1 MTLSVVENHLSK
13 FQLETED
20 FAKFQHISDV
30 IFAPM
35 TQRATQFYQIIERL
49 SGRKP
54 DHDTREKLVSTLEAH
69 WTHLFSG
76 KTDDTLSD
84 QATELARL
92 HAGTHISPAHIMT
105 ALANIQHS
113 LTTAIFGRFRWN
125 VRQAGELVALANSAL
140 MFDLH
145 LLLTP
150 PGTQK
155 TQGTSQTRGQS
166 HNSHALKTLSETE
179 FADKLLDRTMDM
191 SVAINSG
198 VISNAKMMRGLQRV
212 DERARSISSAVDEMV
227 MGINS
232 INENSTIAATN
243 AAEAISATR
252 NGQETVSNAVAGMN
266 EIANAV
272 SDASHRVGI
281 LAEASE
287 RIGEIVQSIEDIAS
301 QTNLL
306 ALNATIEAAR
316 AGEAGKGFAVVA
328 GEVKSLSRQT
338 ARATEE
344 IRQRIGNLQDEM
356 RHIVDA
362 MARGT
367 DAVTNGQQ
375 VIGEVSTRI
384 EDISDKMAD
393 STRRI
398 EDISQIL
405 TEQTRSADAVQT
417 GITNIA
423 EQTGNQV
430 SAIRSIIDVIGN
442 VETLIDVQISELVQY
457 EIPNRTIRSAKAD
470 HSVYCKQV
478 AEILAGLADKHDD
491 SMAQSTTCRFGK
503 WYDSPASQPF
513 RHLPAFKAVKAPH
526 QAMHDEGAAALAAWR
541 KKDMAGALAHFAKME
556 TATAETIEKLGELA
570 TEGRKIHP

>member
-1 MTLSVVENHLSK
+1 MTLSVVENHLSP
-13 FQLETED
+13 FHIETED
-20 FAKFQHISDV
+20 FTKFQRISDV

-35 TQRATQFYQIIERL
+35 AQRAKQFYQIIESL
-49 SGRKP
+49 PG
-54 DHDTREKLVSTLEAH
+54 TRADRDEMAKLIPLLEAH
-69 WTHLFSG
+69 WTQLFRG
-76 KTDDTLSD
+76 KADRKFTD
-84 QATELARL
+84 QAAELATL
-92 HAGTHISPAHIMT
+92 HARAHISPPHIIT
-105 ALANIQHS
+105 ALASVQHS

-125 VRQAGELVALANSAL
+125 VGQAGELVALANAAL
-140 MFDLH
+140 MFDLT
-145 LLLTP
+145 LLLERP
-150 PGTQK
+150 ESQRQSSTQPADGHH
-155 TQGTSQTRGQS
+155 T
-166 HNSHALKTLSETE
+166 ALSETR

-191 SVAINSG
+191 SVAINTG
-198 VISNAKMMRGLQRV
+198 VISNAKMMRGLQKV

-227 MGINS
+227 AGINS

-243 AAEAISATR
+243 AAEAITATR
-252 NGQETVSNAVAGMN
+252 NGQQTVSNAVAGMN
-266 EIANAV
+266 EIATAV

-328 GEVKSLSRQT
+328 GEVKSLSQQT

-344 IRQRIGNLQDEM
+344 IRQRIGNLQEEM

-384 EDISDKMAD
+384 EDIGDKMAD

-405 TEQTRSADAVQT
+405 AEQTRSADAVQT
-417 GITNIA
+417 GIANIA
-423 EQTGNQV
+423 DQTGNQV

-442 VETLIDVQISELVQY
+442 VEKLINVQISELVQY
-457 EIPNRTIRSAKAD
+457 DIPNRTIRSAKAD
-470 HSVYCKQV
+470 HSAYCKQV
-478 AEILAGLADKHDD
+478 AEILAGLAEQHDN
-491 SMAQSTTCRFGK
+491 SMTSPGTCRFGK
-503 WYDSPASQPF
+503 WYDSPASEPF
-513 RHLPAFKAVKAPH
+513 RHLPAFKAVLTPH
-526 QAMHDEGAAALAAWR
+526 RAMHEEGAAALAAWR
-541 KKDMAGALAHFAKME
+541 KNDMVEAQAHFAKME
-556 TATAETIEKLGELA
+556 KATAETLDKLGDLA
-570 TEGRKIHP
+570 AEGRSVIQP

>member
-1 MTLSVVENHLSK
+1 MTLSVVENHLSP
-13 FQLETED
+13 FQIETED
-20 FAKFQHISDV
+20 FVKFQRISDV

-35 TQRATQFYQIIERL
+35 AQRATQFYQMIEHL
-49 SGRKP
+49 GGTKP
-54 DHDTREKLVSTLEAH
+54 TGDTSTKLGSKLEAH
-69 WTHLFSG
+69 WMRLFNG
-76 KTDDTLSD
+76 KTDEALTN
-84 QATELARL
+84 QAAELAAL
-92 HAGTHISPAHIMT
+92 HASAHISSAHIIT
-105 ALANIQHS
+105 ALASIQHS

-125 VRQAGELVALANSAL
+125 VGQAGELVALANSVL
-140 MFDLH
+140 MFDLN

-150 PGTQK
+150 PGTARATAQN
-155 TQGTSQTRGQS
+155 QTRPQAQ
-166 HNSHALKTLSETE
+166 HNNALSETE

-191 SVAINSG
+191 SVAINTG
-198 VISNAKMMRGLQRV
+198 VISNAKMMRGLQQV
-212 DERARSISSAVDEMV
+212 DDRARSISSAVDEMV
-227 MGINS
+227 AGINS

-243 AAEAISATR
+243 AAEAITATR
-252 NGQETVSNAVAGMN
+252 NGQQTVSNAVAGMN
-266 EIANAV
+266 EIATAV

-328 GEVKSLSRQT
+328 GEVKSLSQQT

-344 IRQRIGNLQDEM
+344 IRQRIGNLQEEM

-375 VIGEVSTRI
+375 IIGEVSTRI
-384 EDISDKMAD
+384 EDIGDKMAD

-398 EDISQIL
+398 EDISHIL
-405 TEQTRSADAVQT
+405 AEQTRSADAVQS
-417 GITNIA
+417 GIANIA
-423 EQTGNQV
+423 DQTGSQV

-442 VETLIDVQISELVQY
+442 VEKLIDVQISELVQY
-457 EIPNRTIRSAKAD
+457 DIPNRTIRSAKAD

-478 AEILAGLADKHDD
+478 AEILAGLADQHDD
-491 SMAQSTTCRFGK
+491 SMTKPTTCRFGK
-503 WYDSPASQPF
+503 WYDSPAAEPF
-513 RHLPAFKAVKAPH
+513 RHLPAFRAVLTPH
-526 QAMHDEGAAALAAWR
+526 IAMHDEGAAALAAWR
-541 KKDMAGALAHFAKME
+541 KKDMPAALAHFAKME
-556 TATAETIEKLGELA
+556 TATAETLDKLGELA
-570 TEGRKIHP
+570 AEGRSIIQP